1 MSSKLLKLEAMVASL
16 EAQAGFNPQIEVIT
30 QRDDGSW
37 PEPVTDAA
45 TIIERVR
52 FVPEH
57 VLVANQRKIEAMLVA
72 EIEARDA
79 VNASPVA
86 RRARRGK

>member
-1 MSSKLLKLEAMVASL
+1 MSRIDKLEATLALL
-16 EAQAGFNPQIEVIT
+16 EKAAGFDPQLEVIT

-37 PEPVTDAA
+37 PEPQTDAPV
-45 TIIERVR
+45 IVERVR